1 MWFFVLWLTSNIYW
15 PLFNKFTN
23 HVQKLLGYFKLN
35 QIIEIISSQG
45 RYEIM
50 RNYMPKVGSLGLDM
64 MFRTCTVQVCY
75 LYVTEICY
83 AILPLLHFSIFQCF
97 LYSWASHHSTLAV
110 YPTYFALNYE
120 IHEFW
125 YKQVNLDFS
134 SESDMIRKFRA
145 GLALQPVGTIFFH
158 LKYLLF
164 LLIFSN
170 FLLNQIATAI
180 FANSPFTEG
189 KPNGYLS
196 MRRLLLTPC
205 SSCTMFNLTW
215 PMWIHF
221 QLSLLFV
228 YCSQIWTDTDN
239 NRTGMLP
246 FVFDDSFG

>member
-1 MWFFVLWLTSNIYW
+1 MVLLDLTWCSG
-15 PLFNKFTN
+15 L
-23 HVQKLLGYFKLN
+23 VQ
-35 QIIEIISSQG
+35 
-45 RYEIM
+45 
-50 RNYMPKVGSLGLDM
+50 
-64 MFRTCTVQVCY
+64 FR
-75 LYVTEICY
+75 YVTSMSQKYAMPSFHCY
-83 AILPLLHFSIFQCF
+83 TFQYSNAFFIPGFHTTVFFQFIQLILL
-97 LYSWASHHSTLAV
+97 WT
-110 YPTYFALNYE
+110 YE

-221 QLSLLFV
+221 Q
-228 YCSQIWTDTDN
+228 
-239 NRTGMLP
+239 
-246 FVFDDSFG
+246 